1 MADRQNNSNRKRRR
15 GYRSFFTILIL
26 LITGGVIFY
35 FGWVQFKLDAGE
47 YGVIYT
53 KTHGWEEKPIVNG
66 EFAWRWQG
74 LIPTNLK
81 VQVFKPELRSV
92 SLKKTGI
99 LPSGKMYASILGG
112 DEDFE
117 WALDTKINYL
127 LIPDTLPA
135 LLANDMFNSNLDAL
149 YTDYESKLEGIVS
162 DFMGKMDTFSSL
174 SQLEENLMNDLS
186 SQSDSFTVKSVVV
199 TDVKYP
205 DMELY
210 TSAKQMAET
219 YIRNR
224 EKILVE
230 IEEIRMRKTDDEEA
244 RINLLARI
252 GKVLTE
258 NPILLELFNLEGQPG
273 TSLLPSMA
281 E

>member
-1 MADRQNNSNRKRRR
+1 MHRFWEGMK
-15 GYRSFFTILIL
+15 T
-26 LITGGVIFY
+26 
-35 FGWVQFKLDAGE
+35 LD
-47 YGVIYT
+47 
-53 KTHGWEEKPIVNG
+53 
-66 EFAWRWQG
+66 G
-74 LIPTNLK
+74 LWI
-81 VQVFKPELRSV
+81 Q
-92 SLKKTGI
+92 
-99 LPSGKMYASILGG
+99 
-112 DEDFE
+112 
-117 WALDTKINYL
+117 KINYL

-162 DFMGKMDTFSSL
+162 DFMGKMDSFSSL

-186 SQSDSFTVKSVVV
+186 AQSDSFTVKSVVV